1 MHWTLNIFEHIEWCL
16 VTAALVVVDQWT
28 QFIHNSDGWHVIH
41 VEGVAWHVAGA
52 GVIACYMVIIQYAA
66 E

>member
-1 MHWTLNIFEHIEWCL
+1 MSSDSTLI
-16 VTAALVVVDQWT
+16 VVD